1 MQIVVNL
8 LFKFFLIF
16 SVLRA
21 RQILLCLTLDDFT
34 REMGAASSDEGLKSY
49 LQANDI
55 TSPLGRS
62 SARSRLG
69 RETWPREI
77 SRGHFFLCPSSPRA
91 QPTERRKTT
100 LLVVK
105 QMATIRASY
114 TYIPQLCS

>member
-16 SVLRA
+16 SVLRP
-21 RQILLCLTLDDFT
+21 RQILLCRTLDDFT
-34 REMGAASSDEGLKSY
+34 RELGASSRDEGLKSY

-55 TSPLGRS
+55 TSPLSWS

-69 RETWPREI
+69 REPWPRET
-77 SRGHFFLCPSSPRA
+77 SRGHFFLCSSSPRA
-91 QPTERRKTT
+91 QPTERRKKT

-105 QMATIRASY
+105 QMTAIRASY
-114 TYIPQLCS
+114 TYIPQ